1 MTAKDL
7 RTTVGRNIAKARKR
21 LNLTQAELA
30 QQLKCSNN
38 FVALLETG
46 TRAPSFETLAKLSKV
61 LKVKA
66 QKFFE

>member
-1 MTAKDL
+1 MTAKEL
-7 RTTVGRNIAKARKR
+7 RVLVGRNIAKARKR

-30 QQLKCSNN
+30 KQLRCSDN

-46 TRAPSFETLAKLSKV
+46 GRAPSFETLAKLSKV
-61 LKVKA
+61 LRVNV